1 MIEVFTL
8 GAALGTLL
16 VSVVSLVLIRRSLH
30 EVSCQYTWCWRRVT
44 SVQEC
49 NVPAEALP
57 VGAGNSAVVVD
68 LPRSGPMLSP
78 RVPNLVP
85 IPGPRMERET
95 PGQRPRPNCGHPQ
108 GVGQR
113 LKAHCETN
121 VLSMNAVSRATNVP
135 VQTVINL
142 LTGKSWGD
150 LPIIYRLEA
159 GLGTRLWVNTS
170 VPAEES

>member
-57 VGAGNSAVVVD
+57 AGASEASVTVPLCRKHETKFDKSEIKQNFIDRFRGRGN
-68 LPRSGPMLSP
+68 
-78 RVPNLVP
+78 
-85 IPGPRMERET
+85 
-95 PGQRPRPNCGHPQ
+95 
-108 GVGQR
+108 
-113 LKAHCETN
+113 
-121 VLSMNAVSRATNVP
+121 
-135 VQTVINL
+135 
-142 LTGKSWGD
+142 
-150 LPIIYRLEA
+150 
-159 GLGTRLWVNTS
+159 
-170 VPAEES
+170 PA